1 MAALPGWPSIQE
13 NERIEKEKCPGELS
27 GGRASVAAIDCLMPA
42 SETPTNPSSTEQS
55 EKTPRS
61 DGSVAVA
68 EPAAQQDSLSAQTSA
83 AAQPQEPSESS
94 EPAFARSAGRSSSR
108 YVDYDT
114 HELLEKISEYEDER
128 RWQRIREGIWISI
141 LLHFLIFS
149 SLSWIP
155 RYIFHSPQVIDPFEA
170 IKKRKDLTYLDELP
184 DALKQIQKAKPK
196 LPPLKSNETAVDKKT
211 LDALK
216 ALEKARPKPVPP
228 APAPEQAQTPPP
240 PAVQLPQPQQPAPLP
255 PTTAAPTPAPQIPLD
270 TPRPAPVP
278 ARPNF
283 SLNQPS
289 AADQLRNAMRDSAH
303 GGSGEMRGGGQHPG
317 AAGGAEILSDT
328 QGIDF
333 GPYLQKL
340 IRETH
345 RTWDPIIPEEVNPPI
360 SKRGECEIVF
370 TILPNGRL
378 QPHAM
383 MLTGRSG
390 DVALDRAAWGAI
402 ESADYPPLPKE
413 FHGPNL
419 QLRFRFMYNIQ

>member
-1 MAALPGWPSIQE
+1 
-13 NERIEKEKCPGELS
+13 
-27 GGRASVAAIDCLMPA
+27 MPA
-42 SETPTNPSSTEQS
+42 SETPTNPSTTEQS
-55 EKTPRS
+55 ERVPELA
-61 DGSVAVA
+61 AVA
-68 EPAAQQDSLSAQTSA
+68 ERESTSA
-83 AAQPQEPSESS
+83 LREPESS
-94 EPAFARSAGRSSSR
+94 EAPLPPAPMGRSSSR

-114 HELLEKISEYEDER
+114 HELLEKISQYEDER

-141 LLHFLIFS
+141 LLHIVLFS
-149 SLSWIP
+149 SVSWIP
-155 RYIFHSPQVIDPFEA
+155 RYIFHSPQVIDPFDA

-196 LPPLKSNETAVDKKT
+196 LPPLKPNETVVDKKT

-216 ALEKARPKPVPP
+216 ALEKARPKPTPP
-228 APAPEQAQTPPP
+228 APAPEQAQVTPQPT
-240 PAVQLPQPQQPAPLP
+240 VQLPQPQQPTPLP
-255 PTTAAPTPAPQIPLD
+255 TTTAAPQPAPALPLD

-283 SLNQPS
+283 SLNQQS
-289 AADQLRNAMRDSAH
+289 AADQLRNAMRGSAH
-303 GGSGEMRGGGQHPG
+303 GASGEMQGGGMHPG

-402 ESADYPPLPKE
+402 ESADYPPLPRE

-419 QLRFRFMYNIQ
+419 QLRFRFQYNIR